1 MPKKAKLPLSK
12 THPKLAKEAHG
23 WDPKQYT
30 FGSAKKLDWK
40 CSKKH
45 IYEASI
51 NSRTN
56 RKSGC
61 PYCSNQKVFSGFND
75 LQTRYPKHAKFARN
89 FNPSKTIF
97 GAYKVCQWICPLGHH
112 WNEQVNWF
120 IKRSPLCK
128 TCAGLKLRSGFND
141 LKTIFPEIAKE
152 AHGWNP
158 SKVLPNEQKK
168 YIWICKNKHKWPA
181 TPSNRTKKKTGCP
194 YCKKGNLLIGFN
206 DLLSTHKDL
215 AIEAFGWDAKKINK
229 GSNLNLQWKCTNGHV
244 YKAVVNKRTS
254 RGDGCPYCSNHKLYL
269 GFNDLN
275 SKFPIIAK
283 EASGWDP
290 KKYKYTD
297 KIKVL
302 TWMCTAKKHTWN
314 STISERMENKRGCP
328 SCNKT
333 NSQMGRDSISV
344 SHPDIAKEAYGWDPT
359 YFSSGSGSRK
369 EWICDLG
376 HIYKAVVYSRAN
388 GTGCNVCGNKVL
400 LKGFN
405 DLETK
410 FPKIAS
416 EAYGWDPSTVFPG
429 KNIQKQWICK
439 LGHIYSDT
447 PNHRASRGNGC
458 PYCSGHKVLI
468 GFNDLLSVN
477 PEIAAQAFGWN
488 PRTVTAGSNKT
499 KKWRCSEG
507 HSWNAIVSSRRL
519 SGCPTCTKYG
529 FDPNGDGFLYFI
541 EQPDFQMLQIGITN
555 YLDDRLKVH
564 KKGGWEVL
572 EIRGPMDGHL
582 TQQWETAILR
592 MLSAK
597 GADLSNEKIAGKFEG
612 YSEAWS
618 TSKFPVNSIKELM
631 RLTEE
636 FEEEKGAK
644 K

>member
-1 MPKKAKLPLSK
+1 MSKIIKKKSGLSLSK
-12 THPKLAKEAHG
+12 THPELAKEADG

-30 FGSAKKLDWK
+30 FGSAKRLNWK
-40 CSKKH
+40 CSRKH
-45 IYEASI
+45 IFEASI

-61 PYCSNQKVFSGFND
+61 PFCANQKVLSGFND
-75 LQTRYPKHAKFARN
+75 LQKKYPKHAKFAHN
-89 FNPSKTIF
+89 FDPKTTLF
-97 GAYKVCQWICPLGHH
+97 GSNKVCQWICPIGHS
-112 WNEQVNWF
+112 WSEQVNWF

-128 TCAGLKLRSGFND
+128 TCAGLKLSSGFND
-141 LKTIFPEIAKE
+141 LKTKFPKIAKE

-168 YIWICKNKHKWPA
+168 YVWVCQNNHKWPA
-181 TPSNRTKKKTGCP
+181 SPSNRTKRNTGCP

-206 DLLSTHKDL
+206 DLLSTYPKL
-215 AIEAFGWDAKKINK
+215 AKEAYGWDPKNLNK
-229 GSNLNLQWKCTNGHV
+229 GSDLNLEWKCSKGHL
-244 YKAVVNKRTS
+244 YKAAVNKRTT
-254 RGDGCPYCSNHKLYL
+254 RGDGCPFCSNHKLL
-269 GFNDLN
+269 FGFNDLET
-275 SKFPIIAK
+275 KFPDIAK

-290 KKYKYTD
+290 KKYKYAD
-297 KIKVL
+297 KVKVL
-302 TWMCTAKKHTWN
+302 NWMCNAKKHNWK
-314 STISERMENKRGCP
+314 STISERIESKRGCP
-328 SCNKT
+328 TCNRT
-333 NSQMGRDSISV
+333 NSKMGRDSISI
-344 SHPDIAKEAYGWDPT
+344 SHPGIAKEAYGWDPN
-359 YFSSGSGSRK
+359 YFSSGSSAKK

-376 HIYKAVVYSRAN
+376 HLYKAIIYTRTN
-388 GTGCNVCGNKVL
+388 GTGCSVCNNKTI

-410 FPKIAS
+410 FPEIAK
-416 EAYGWDPSTVFPG
+416 EAYGWDPSTVFPSTN
-429 KNIQKQWICK
+429 KQKDWKCK

-447 PNHRASRGNGC
+447 PGHRTNRNTGC
-458 PYCSGHKVLI
+458 SYCSSHKVLI

-477 PEIAAQAFGWN
+477 PEIASQAFGWD
-488 PRTVTAGSNKT
+488 PKTVTVGSNQM
-499 KKWRCSEG
+499 KKWRCPEG
-507 HSWNAIVSSRRL
+507 HSWNAVVSSRRI

-592 MLSAK
+592 MLRAK

-618 TSKFPVNSIKELM
+618 TSKFQVNSIKELM

-636 FEEEKGAK
+636 FEGNV
-644 K
+644 